1 MGVETEMEQGLRLTH
16 FAFGQIRDF
25 VDDGFHQVRG
35 VADSSKA
42 DQARATFQ
50 GVHGALQFF
59 HHFALAEIVFQQLA
73 GGLQQF
79 LGFVGE
85 DIHQDRVDVVVK
97 FGRGR
102 HFFDR
107 SFFRRFRSEV
117 FGLDARSLCGSSR
130 SGFFARFLPREFGGF
145 GHFRIR

>member
-1 MGVETEMEQGLRLTH
+1 MRVETEMEQGLRLTH

-35 VADSSKA
+35 VADGSKA

-85 DIHQDRVDVVVK
+85 DIH
-97 FGRGR
+97 
-102 HFFDR
+102 
-107 SFFRRFRSEV
+107 
-117 FGLDARSLCGSSR
+117 
-130 SGFFARFLPREFGGF
+130 
-145 GHFRIR
+145 